1 MFNFLPDWNPSY
13 LLFQG
18 HASISRGANYYN
30 WRLGCASVRRGEC
43 QMHLTHS
50 LYLSLKNRSVEI
62 LWTAQEKGQV
72 YFYRQCKVNTLK
84 PPPTRQKS
92 GEQEKYGTIVK
103 TISIL
108 ESWLAR
114 FSLIYFLSYESILVK
129 ACAVK

>member
-1 MFNFLPDWNPSY
+1 
-13 LLFQG
+13 
-18 HASISRGANYYN
+18 
-30 WRLGCASVRRGEC
+30 
-43 QMHLTHS
+43 MHLTHS

-62 LWTAQEKGQV
+62 LWTAEEKGQV